1 MNKADE
7 IILKLNQFE
16 DKLLAEYYSDEEYR
30 EMLFTTGLSE
40 REYNTL
46 ISALKD
52 YLSRA
57 KQFSKRG
64 LNDDALKQLKSAQII
79 STNNYEVNIGLAA
92 CYFVFWQK
100 TKENSFKK
108 LAEKHTQFCLNIKPN
123 DDAAAD
129 LLEMIR
135 TGKSK
140 TEKMKNTPSG
150 RGMSN
155 FFSWLMVKDEKGEQS
170 RLYVAIAITIIA
182 AALIFYVIPVSI
194 MDSISANEAQKVSVE
209 LEKKYEM
216 INKYIID
223 DELEKAQNELVN
235 LVHPS
240 TEATEIYPKGFSLQP
255 YSYNEYWKMKREELS
270 KKIESARNKKR

>member
-64 LNDDALKQLKSAQII
+64 LNEDALKQLKSAQII
-79 STNNYEVNIGLAA
+79 SPNNYEVNIGLAG

-108 LAEKHTQFCLNIKPN
+108 LAEKHTQFCLNLKPN
-123 DDAAAD
+123 DDSAAD
-129 LLEMIR
+129 LLEQIR
-135 TGKSK
+135 NGKMK
-140 TEKMKNTPSG
+140 PKQITEKKA
-150 RGMSN
+150 SN
-155 FFSWLMVKDEKGEQS
+155 KFFSWLMEKDNKGEHS
-170 RLYVAIAITIIA
+170 RLYGTIAITVLVCIV
-182 AALIFYVIPVSI
+182 LFYVVPVSI
-194 MDSISANEAQKVSVE
+194 MASISAEEAQKVSVE
-209 LEKKYEM
+209 LEKNM
-216 INKYIID
+216 N
-223 DELEKAQNELVN
+223 
-235 LVHPS
+235 
-240 TEATEIYPKGFSLQP
+240 
-255 YSYNEYWKMKREELS
+255 
-270 KKIESARNKKR
+270 